1 MANTVDARVH
11 LGHSHRG
18 SPPAIHEICDE
29 LGLTRPSRIP
39 YQCLALPS
47 KQIARQHNVGRP
59 WRTEGRLSGHP
70 ALRLQAEDL
79 AASGL
84 LSREV
89 AAYVLVPVIGRI
101 PAGGLNLAEMIF
113 EDAFLLSRQ
122 ITGAGALFILK
133 VSGDSM
139 IHAAISDGDWVVVRQ
154 QNEARNG
161 EIVAAMVGHEVTVK
175 TYKEEDGRV
184 QLMPQNPAYE
194 PIPGNE
200 ATILGKVVGVVRQE
214 S

>member
-1 MANTVDARVH
+1 MAKTVDARFH
-11 LGHSHRG
+11 LGHSRRG
-18 SPPAIHEICDE
+18 GPPAIYEICDE

-39 YQCLALPS
+39 YQCSALPS
-47 KQIARQHNVGRP
+47 KQFVRQHNIGRP
-59 WRTEGRLSGHP
+59 WTTEGRLSGHP

-89 AAYVLVPVIGRI
+89 AAYVLVPVVGWI
-101 PAGGLNLAEMIF
+101 PAGGLNLAEVIF
-113 EDAFLLSRQ
+113 EDAFLLARQ

-139 IHAAISDGDWVVVRQ
+139 TGAAIGDSDWVVVRQ

-175 TYKEEDGRV
+175 TYKEEGGHV
-184 QLMPQNPAYE
+184 QLMPQNSDYE
-194 PIPGNE
+194 PIPGDG
-200 ATILGKVVGVVRQE
+200 ATILGKVVGVVRQV